1 MMKAITWL
9 GGLLVL
15 LGLFGLAVPK
25 FATSQT
31 TDVASMG
38 DIKVQNKTITHHM
51 VSLPLTMA
59 ALLLGIT
66 FIGAGVYARQ

>member
-15 LGLFGLAVPK
+15 LGLLGLAVPK

-31 TDVASMG
+31 TDVASVD
-38 DIKVQNKTITHHM
+38 DIKVQNTTITHHM
-51 VSLPLTMA
+51 VSCP
-59 ALLLGIT
+59 
-66 FIGAGVYARQ
+66 